1 MDSHCLALLHPIE
14 FDTVNKEPKLQK
26 LRQQDVKTKISTFI
40 NPFYTIQ
47 EKIKRALKIKKILS
61 VQLEDNYQNHCV
73 PVDCKFYK
81 MRPRK
86 EKVIYRVAEKYNS
99 GNFWGLKMFS

>member
-47 EKIKRALKIKKILS
+47 EKIKRALKKIKLHSAQLGDS
-61 VQLEDNYQNHCV
+61 VQVGDNYQNHCV
-73 PVDCKFYK
+73 PDYKKFHK
-81 MRPRK
+81 LRPRK
-86 EKVIYRVAEKYNS
+86 EQVVTGQQESAKQ
-99 GNFWGLKMFS
+99 W